1 MAAAK
6 LVTRCPACRTA
17 FRLVADQLRLRQG
30 LVRCGQCDTVFD
42 AREHLIE
49 LPAPEPASEAA
60 VAAEAAASV
69 AAPAPPQEAAP
80 EKPHRRSPRTPHEK
94 SREKSHEEAIE
105 GAHDTAHG
113 RAPRIPRKRH
123 HAEAHPETAA
133 PDAPGPHAA
142 EALAA
147 PQEAP
152 HDEAAESG
160 EDRPYIPPFDPG
172 FDPGYDV
179 PALDAPTVM
188 LYQTQAE
195 ADQAVHAV
203 NLQAEPET
211 GAVEAGEEAEAA
223 SAVFVPGIVDGEA
236 ADVSATDQAIE
247 ASGATE
253 AVEPTQATELAD
265 ATEASDATHT
275 ASVADIAGAAA
286 DAWHEAGAPAAG
298 DTPAATPQATPW
310 PQLDPGTLADDLP
323 PQAAPQAI
331 AGTTAL
337 DDDAEREAQAAHGHA
352 AQLPPLTA
360 GDNDATHAADTAQA
374 SDAVDDVATAGHA
387 PASARAEADAAAV
400 PSASGYLR
408 AEAQSDF
415 PEIPEPVAR
424 EQASRLRAASEEPAA
439 PAFAPD
445 FLRHARERGPG
456 PARRKRTLQRL
467 AIALLVLAGL
477 VQATYLARSQL
488 SGRFPMLRPAFEA
501 VCAPLGCEV
510 APWRDIDAL
519 RIESSLLQK
528 QEEDS
533 DAYLLAVTLRN
544 QGRAT
549 VALPAIELVM
559 TDLQDQLLLRKV
571 LQPADYL
578 DAGQRAFAT
587 HGLRAGT
594 ELPVR
599 VRFRSQQA
607 AANYRVLIF
616 YP

>member
-1 MAAAK
+1 M
-6 LVTRCPACRTA
+6 
-17 FRLVADQLRLRQG
+17 
-30 LVRCGQCDTVFD
+30 
-42 AREHLIE
+42 
-49 LPAPEPASEAA
+49 LP
-60 VAAEAAASV
+60 
-69 AAPAPPQEAAP
+69 
-80 EKPHRRSPRTPHEK
+80 R
-94 SREKSHEEAIE
+94 
-105 GAHDTAHG
+105 
-113 RAPRIPRKRH
+113 
-123 HAEAHPETAA
+123 
-133 PDAPGPHAA
+133 
-142 EALAA
+142 ALAA

-203 NLQAEPET
+203 NPQAEPET

-223 SAVFVPGIVDGEA
+223 SAVFVPGIVDGEE

-298 DTPAATPQATPW
+298 DTPAAAPQATPW

-323 PQAAPQAI
+323 PQAAPHAI
-331 AGTTAL
+331 AGATAT
-337 DDDAEREAQAAHGHA
+337 DDDAEREAQAAHWTCG
-352 AQLPPLTA
+352 
-360 GDNDATHAADTAQA
+360 
-374 SDAVDDVATAGHA
+374 ATAATSGRRQRCNACRGHGASQRCGGRRSHRRPRPRECPRRSRRRSGPERERLPARRSAKRFSRDSRARGARTGVA
-387 PASARAEADAAAV
+387 PA
-400 PSASGYLR
+400 G
-408 AEAQSDF
+408 
-415 PEIPEPVAR
+415 
-424 EQASRLRAASEEPAA
+424 SEREPAA

-528 QEEDS
+528 QDEDS

-578 DAGQRAFAT
+578 DAGQQAFAT

-616 YP
+616 YPEFHGPAAHPGRPRITGPYFTQEHI

>member
-49 LPAPEPASEAA
+49 LPAPEPASGAA

-69 AAPAPPQEAAP
+69 AAPAPPQETAP

-94 SREKSHEEAIE
+94 SHEEALE

-113 RAPRIPRKRH
+113 RAPRTPRKRH
-123 HAEAHPETAA
+123 HAEAHPETEA

-195 ADQAVHAV
+195 ADEAVHAV
-203 NLQAEPET
+203 NRRAEPDT
-211 GAVEAGEEAEAA
+211 GAVEDGEEAA
-223 SAVFVPGIVDGEA
+223 SAVFVPGIVDGEE
-236 ADVSATDQAIE
+236 ADVSAADQ
-247 ASGATE
+247 ATE
-253 AVEPTQATELAD
+253 AT
-265 ATEASDATHT
+265 DATHT
-275 ASVADIAGAAA
+275 ASVAEIAGAAA
-286 DAWHEAGAPAAG
+286 DAWREAGVPAAG

-310 PQLDPGTLADDLP
+310 PQLDPRTLADDLP

-331 AGTTAL
+331 AGATAL
-337 DDDAEREAQAAHGHA
+337 DDDAEREAQAAHEHA
-352 AQLPPLTA
+352 AQLPPLAA
-360 GDNDATHAADTAQA
+360 GDDDATHTADIADTADTAQA
-374 SDAVDDVATAGHA
+374 SDTANDVATAGHA

-408 AEAQSDF
+408 AEAQNDF

-424 EQASRLRAASEEPAA
+424 EQASRLRAGSEEPAA

-501 VCAPLGCEV
+501 ICAPLGCEV

-528 QEEDS
+528 QDEDT

-578 DAGQRAFAT
+578 DAGQQAFAT

>member
-49 LPAPEPASEAA
+49 LPAPEPAAGPET
-60 VAAEAAASV
+60 VAQAGEGI
-69 AAPAPPQEAAP
+69 AAPAPATPPAQEAPA
-80 EKPHRRSPRTPHEK
+80 EHA
-94 SREKSHEEAIE
+94 HEETHEEVHKA
-105 GAHDTAHG
+105 A
-113 RAPRIPRKRH
+113 RAPRKRA
-123 HAEAHPETAA
+123 HAVAHPDTEAHP
-133 PDAPGPHAA
+133 A
-142 EALAA
+142 EATAV
-147 PQEAP
+147 P
-152 HDEAAESG
+152 HEAAHVDTPLQHDADDS
-160 EDRPYIPPFDPG
+160 RPAAAPFDPG
-172 FDPGYDV
+172 YDPGYDV

-195 ADQAVHAV
+195 ADEAVQAGNHRT
-203 NLQAEPET
+203 EPE
-211 GAVEAGEEAEAA
+211 AGNADEDKDEDEDEP
-223 SAVFVPGIVDGEA
+223 SAVFVPGIVESEEASLTAAAEAEAEAPQASEAPASAAEA
-236 ADVSATDQAIE
+236 A
-247 ASGATE
+247 
-253 AVEPTQATELAD
+253 
-265 ATEASDATHT
+265 
-275 ASVADIAGAAA
+275 
-286 DAWHEAGAPAAG
+286 
-298 DTPAATPQATPW
+298 PW
-310 PQLDPGTLADDLP
+310 PQLDPSTL
-323 PQAAPQAI
+323 
-331 AGTTAL
+331 G
-337 DDDAEREAQAAHGHA
+337 DDDATHTADIADTEKESAADMAKAANAASATSHA
-352 AQLPPLTA
+352 ATS
-360 GDNDATHAADTAQA
+360 AAA
-374 SDAVDDVATAGHA
+374 ST
-387 PASARAEADAAAV
+387 EADAAAI

-408 AEAQSDF
+408 AEAQDDL
-415 PEIPEPVAR
+415 PEIPEAISR
-424 EQASRLRAASEEPAA
+424 EQAERPWMRSDTPAT
-439 PAFAPD
+439 PSFAPD
-445 FLRHARERGPG
+445 FLRHARERDPG
-456 PARRKRTLQRL
+456 PARRKRMLQKV
-467 AIALLVLAGL
+467 ATGFLVIAGL
-477 VQATYLARSQL
+477 LQGTYLARSQL
-488 SGRFPMLRPAFEA
+488 SGRFPVLRPAFEA
-501 VCAPLGCEV
+501 ACAPLGCEV

-528 QEEDS
+528 QDDES

-578 DAGQRAFAT
+578 ETEQQAFAT